1 MTYLQ
6 TILGEISPIE
16 SIKNQGKIKS
26 NKVDKKEKGR
36 VKEERSSE
44 GEITNNVVSTENIG
58 EKHDNT
64 NNHIDISQESSSPT
78 TSFSTSTCLLN
89 DGALIIADNTLWKGM
104 VLSQVREKERED
116 CTVLYC
122 TVRYCGVLPCILMHN
137 TTLFFMVLLYIVA
150 CCAIFYCD

>member
-36 VKEERSSE
+36 VKEERNSA

-104 VLSQVREKERED
+104 VLSQVRERGRERIVPYVTVMN
-116 CTVLYC
+116 CLSCWTVL
-122 TVRYCGVLPCILMHN
+122 
-137 TTLFFMVLLYIVA
+137 
-150 CCAIFYCD
+150 

>member
-1 MTYLQ
+1 MSYLQ

-16 SIKNQGKIKS
+16 SIKNGGKA
-26 NKVDKKEKGR
+26 NKKNGDKKDHKGR
-36 VKEERSSE
+36 INS
-44 GEITNNVVSTENIG
+44 ENISEIH
-58 EKHDNT
+58 EKDSDN
-64 NNHIDISQESSSPT
+64 NNQNNDINGGINVAQEAILQDSSPT

-104 VLSQVREKERED
+104 VLSQVREREKR
-116 CTVLYC
+116 VYC